1 MRSEGSEAV
10 DEYISAVPAAVGK
23 RLQAVRGT
31 IRRAV
36 PEAEESISYRI
47 PAYKLH
53 GALIYFAA
61 FQDYIG
67 MYPITASL
75 KDALAD
81 ELAPYLAPRAKST
94 AHFRHDMRLPLGLIA
109 RMVKIR
115 RAENLARAAAK
126 GPGARKTTAAKAAA
140 GVPARSKGR
149 ANRVRRRQDG

>member
-1 MRSEGSEAV
+1 MRSNVRGAV
-10 DEYISAVPAAVGK
+10 DGYIAVAPVAVGK

-31 IRRAV
+31 IRRAA

-61 FQDYIG
+61 FREYIG

-75 KDALAD
+75 KEALAD

-94 AHFRHDMRLPLGLIA
+94 AHFRHDTRLPLGLIA
-109 RMVKIR
+109 RM
-115 RAENLARAAAK
+115 
-126 GPGARKTTAAKAAA
+126 
-140 GVPARSKGR
+140 
-149 ANRVRRRQDG
+149 